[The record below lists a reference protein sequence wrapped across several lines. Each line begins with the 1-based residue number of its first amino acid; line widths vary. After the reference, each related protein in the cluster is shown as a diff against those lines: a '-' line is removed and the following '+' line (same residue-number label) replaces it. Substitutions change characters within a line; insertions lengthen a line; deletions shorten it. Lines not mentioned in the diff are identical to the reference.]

1 MYANVH
7 NGVLGWAMS
16 LSSSGRPR
24 CQSRTKG
31 DPDV

>member
-7 NGVLGWAMS
+7 NGVLGGAMS
-16 LSSSGRPR
+16 PSPSGRLR
-24 CQSRTKG
+24 CHPLMKG